1 MKRLWLVLLSFAVIA
16 AFSTQA
22 SAVDVKFSG
31 EYYAA
36 GLYLDKTTF
45 KKDTVSDGP
54 STAFYFQRL
63 RLKTDFIVSPGL
75 SLTTRADI
83 MERAWGAARSAPG
96 MALDTLS
103 AGTRAENE
111 NIAFDLAYV
120 TYISPIGMFTAGYQ
134 IDGAWGTVFG
144 DNSIPLGKVG
154 YMIKAGELYAGIQSG
169 KHNDGERNRTAINP
183 TNAVDADESFVTV
196 FALYAWKD
204 GQAGVLNKYIRNAGN
219 RNLGIPGSDAGF
231 TTSIDVVI
239 PYLKAKIGPV
249 AFQAEV
255 YYLFGQ
261 MMKWEGT
268 PPLGNQSDTRLDQL
282 AAWIDATADFGMFY
296 VGGSLAYVSGDDP
309 GTGQVEG
316 SNLTGVGLTGGRDW
330 SPCLIMF
337 NYDLNYWAGNQQG
350 YNGAVNSSPMM
361 NAWFGQLRGGV
372 KPTDKIDI
380 MASVSYATAD
390 KKPAAAWLYN
400 DYGYEVD
407 LTGTY
412 KITSNL
418 SYTLGGAYLFT
429 GKYFKGASDA
439 NEINNNFMVIN
450 KLTLTF

>member
-1 MKRLWLVLLSFAVIA
+1 M
-16 AFSTQA
+16 
-22 SAVDVKFSG
+22 AVDVKFSG
-31 EYYAA
+31 DYSAA

-45 KKDTVSDGP
+45 RKGTATDGP

-96 MALDTLS
+96 MALDPLS

-134 IDGAWGTVFG
+134 IDVAWGTVFG

-154 YMIKAGELYAGIQSG
+154 YMIKVGELYAGIQSG
-169 KHNDGERNRTAINP
+169 KHNDGERSRTAINA

-249 AFQAEV
+249 AFQSEV

-261 MMKWEGT
+261 MMKWEGA
-268 PPLGNQSDTRLDQL
+268 PPLGDQADTRLDQL
-282 AAWIDATADFGMFY
+282 AAWVDATADFGMFY

-330 SPCLIMF
+330 SPCLLMF

-361 NAWFGQLRGGV
+361 NAWFGQLRAGV
-372 KPTDKIDI
+372 RPIDKIDI

-400 DYGYEVD
+400 DYGYEID

-412 KITSNL
+412 KITNNL
-418 SYTLGGAYLFT
+418 SYTLGGAYLFS
-429 GKYFKGASDA
+429 GKYFKGVSDA
-439 NEINNNFMVIN
+439 NEINNNYMVMN

>member
-1 MKRLWLVLLSFAVIA
+1 MKRVWLVLLLLIMIA
-16 AFSTQA
+16 TFGTSAM
-22 SAVDVKFSG
+22 AVDVKFSG

-36 GLYLDKTTF
+36 GLYLDKTYF
-45 KKDTVSDGP
+45 QKNVGP

-63 RLKTDFIVSPGL
+63 RLQTDFIVSPGL
-75 SLTTRADI
+75 TLITRADI
-83 MERAWGAARSAPG
+83 MERSWGAARSTPAAP
-96 MALDTLS
+96 LDTLS

-111 NIAFDLAYV
+111 NIAFDLAYI

-154 YMIKAGELYAGIQSG
+154 YLIQIGGLYAGIQSG
-169 KHNDGERNRTAINP
+169 KHNDGERSYTAK
-183 TNAVDADESFVTV
+183 NAAIASDTDESFVTA

-204 GQAGVLNKYIRNAGN
+204 GQIGVLNKYIRNAGN

-231 TTSIDVVI
+231 TTNIDVVI

-249 AFQAEV
+249 ALQTEV

-261 MMKWEGT
+261 LTKWEGM
-268 PPLGNQSDTRLDQL
+268 PPLGSQPDTRLDQL

-316 SNLTGVGLTGGRDW
+316 SNLSGVGLTGGRDW
-330 SPCLIMF
+330 SPCLILF

-350 YNGAVNSSPMM
+350 YSGAANSSPMM
-361 NAWFGQLRGGV
+361 NAWFGQLRAGV
-372 KPTDKIDI
+372 RPIDKVDI
-380 MASVSYATAD
+380 TASVSYATAD

-400 DYGYEVD
+400 DYGYEID

-412 KITSNL
+412 KITNNL
-418 SYTLGGAYLFT
+418 TYTLGGAYLFS
-429 GKYFKGASDA
+429 GKYFKGISDS